1 MKRASPPDGAS
12 ACPRDGP
19 RRRTGQASF
28 AAGAGW
34 PPGGC
39 EGHAGHAPDR
49 RRWLL
54 TVAGSALASCALPGP
69 ADEAPADAPALR
81 REFRAAWVASVAH
94 IDWPSRAGLG
104 TVEQRQEMHQL
115 LDAATRIGLN
125 AIVLQVRPACD
136 ALYDSPFEPWSEY
149 LSGHS
154 GRAPDPWW
162 DPLAEWVAASHARGL
177 ELHAWFNPYRAR
189 HPSARSDLA
198 ASHVA
203 RREPGLVK
211 AYGDLLWLDPGQ
223 PRAADRLVD
232 VVLDV
237 VRRYDVDGIHI
248 DDYFYPYPAV
258 ATDGSEVAFPDDA
271 AWQRY
276 RDGGGLQE
284 RADWRRQQ
292 VDALVRA
299 LWQRVA
305 AARPG
310 VRLGISPFGLGRPM
324 WRPAGIQ
331 GFSQYDRLYADVE
344 LWLEQGWLDYL
355 APQLYWPRD
364 RAAQAFEVLA
374 DYWHAR
380 NSRARSVWP
389 GLYTSRLLDAR
400 DPWPT
405 DEVLGQIDL
414 LRQRADR
421 PGGAGHLHFSVRAL
435 RDDPG
440 GIARRLRAGPYAQP
454 ALVPDA
460 PWRREAAPEAP
471 RARRG
476 VDGQLHLQADG
487 TLSHWVLWQR
497 QQGQWTLELRP
508 TQPGR
513 PGANTRPQVHATSVI
528 VTGDAVVASVVRPQG
543 PESERV
549 ALRWGPA

>member
-1 MKRASPPDGAS
+1 MRQPAVTAGGSRTTGSAGRTTPDLH
-12 ACPRDGP
+12 
-19 RRRTGQASF
+19 RRRVCL
-28 AAGAGW
+28 AGA
-34 PPGGC
+34 
-39 EGHAGHAPDR
+39 A
-49 RRWLL
+49 
-54 TVAGSALASCALPGP
+54 ALAGCQAMPISDTGAAAATLPP
-69 ADEAPADAPALR
+69 HEAPPPVP
-81 REFRAAWVASVAH
+81 REFRAAWVASVAQ
-94 IDWPSRAGLG
+94 IDWPSRPGLG
-104 TVEQRQEMHQL
+104 ADQWRREAQAW
-115 LDAATRIGLN
+115 LDLVADSGLN
-125 AIVLQVRPACD
+125 AVVLQVRPAGD
-136 ALYDSPFEPWSEY
+136 ALYASALEPWSEY
-149 LSGHS
+149 LTGAQ
-154 GRAPDPWW
+154 GQAPEGARVPAD
-162 DPLAEWVAASHARGL
+162 DPLHHWVHEAHRRGL
-177 ELHAWFNPYRAR
+177 ALHAWLNPYRAR
-189 HPSARSDLA
+189 HTSARTPLVAPHLA
-198 ASHVA
+198 VTHPQAVH
-203 RREPGLVK
+203 R
-211 AYGDLLWLDPGQ
+211 YGDQLWMDPAE
-223 PRAADRLVD
+223 PAAAQRM
-232 VVLDV
+232 LDV
-237 VRRYDVDGIHI
+237 VDDLIARYAIDGIHI

-310 VRLGISPFGLGRPM
+310 VRLGISPFGLGRPI